1 MTRKQRRLSFF
12 VLILTTL
19 SLATALVL
27 MALED
32 KIIFFYSPSDI
43 SEENLPPDRLFRI
56 GGLVKKNSIKQDI
69 DGITTLFSLTDLLK
83 TVDVKYRGILPDL
96 FREGQGIVAKGKL
109 NKEGVFF
116 AEEILAKHDE
126 KYMPPEVADSLRK
139 TGLWKGPQTK

>member
-43 SEENLPPDRLFRI
+43 SKENLPSDRLFRI

>member
-43 SEENLPPDRLFRI
+43 SKENLPPDHLFRI
-56 GGLVKKNSIKQDI
+56 GGLVKKNSIKQDT